1 MILATLI
8 RAAIVISIFVLPPM
22 AGCRKPFKELALGE
36 TFWPTVAAT
45 LFDDAL
51 TSDPAPIR
59 PGRVETSVRVSGD
72 AIPTNAHRAV

>member
-36 TFWPTVAAT
+36 TFWPTVGAT
-45 LFDDAL
+45 HRRIGADLGRQIARR
-51 TSDPAPIR
+51 A
-59 PGRVETSVRVSGD
+59 PGRKPRNAD
-72 AIPTNAHRAV
+72 ANAPTPL

>member
-1 MILATLI
+1 MILATLV

-22 AGCRKPFKELALGE
+22 AGCRKPFKEFVLGE

-51 TSDPAPIR
+51 TSDPAAMQPPAGGGIR
-59 PGRVETSVRVSGD
+59 
-72 AIPTNAHRAV
+72 